1 MLKGYVGRTG
11 KGAAPSVVKVE
22 LLQFWFWTEVVFG
35 YLINGSYFQLP
46 PRPIHILT
54 SLSYLT
60 CFTVQSVR
68 VWNCASKS
76 RQRSGSPHLC
86 RSGTISTHISLR
98 CLPLRKWSGI
108 CVFTSAF
115 RISPAPFAHIH
126 DMMSWT
132 RRVQAPMTTNVT
144 VLWSS
149 SEITEYLTS
158 LCREVRRWL
167 GRVWRG

>member
-11 KGAAPSVVKVE
+11 KGAAPSVVSRTVAVLVLDRSSIWLSYKWQ
-22 LLQFWFWTEVVFG
+22 LLR
-35 YLINGSYFQLP
+35 LP
-46 PRPIHILT
+46 PHPIHILT

-60 CFTVQSVR
+60 CLTVQSVR

-167 GRVWRG
+167 GRVCRG